1 MPGSAGGVKRERRSG
16 AREAAVAQRVLV
28 VDDEPDIRELL
39 ELTLARMGLGVD
51 SAGSIAEAKQRLRDA
66 RYQLCL
72 TDMRLSDGEGLELVR
87 HIAGMPGDLPVAVI
101 TAYGSAEN
109 AVAALKAGAFDYVSK
124 PVGLEQL
131 RTLVKSALSL
141 PGRDAAAAAGQ
152 QLLGESAPI
161 REVRELIG
169 KLART
174 QAPVYITGESGSGKE
189 LAARLIHLGG
199 ARREHRFVPVNCG
212 AIPESLMESELFGY
226 RKGAFTGAAQDRD
239 GFFQAAHGGT
249 LFLDEVA
256 ELPLYMQV
264 LLLRAIQEKRVRKV
278 GATQEDPVD
287 VRVIS
292 ATHQNLAALAE
303 TGRFRR
309 DLFYRLN
316 VIELKMPSLR
326 ECKEDVK
333 IIAETMLERLAHQ
346 NASTVARLSPEALT
360 ELEAYDFPGNVREL
374 ENILER
380 AVALSGEATITPE
393 DLRLHPLASR
403 DADGEAATSDTVG
416 GGGLNEPLP
425 AYLDRVER
433 EAILAALAK
442 TGFNRTAAAKLL
454 GVTFRTL
461 RYRMQRLGIRDPEND
476 GR

>member
-1 MPGSAGGVKRERRSG
+1 MKKNER
-16 AREAAVAQRVLV
+16 RVLV

-39 ELTLARMGLGVD
+39 ELTLVRMGLGVD
-51 SAGSIAEAKQRLRDA
+51 TAGSITEAKRRLQEA

-87 HIAGMPGDLPVAVI
+87 HIAELPGDLPVAVI

-141 PGRDAAAAAGQ
+141 PGRDAGVPAGQ

-161 REVRELIG
+161 REVRALIG

-174 QAPVYITGESGSGKE
+174 QAPVHVAGESGSGKE

-199 ARREHRFVPVNCG
+199 ARRTAPFVPVNCG
-212 AIPESLMESELFGY
+212 AIPENLMESEFFGY
-226 RKGAFTGAAQDRD
+226 RKGAFTGAQEDRD
-239 GFFQAAHGGT
+239 GFFQAAQGGT

-256 ELPLYMQV
+256 ELPLPMQV
-264 LLLRAIQEKRVRKV
+264 KLLRAIQEKRVRKV

-287 VRVIS
+287 VRLIS
-292 ATHQNLAALAE
+292 ATHQNLSARVESGA
-303 TGRFRR
+303 FRQ
-309 DLFYRLN
+309 DLYYRLN
-316 VIELKMPSLR
+316 VIELRMPPLR
-326 ECKEDVK
+326 DCRED
-333 IIAETMLERLAHQ
+333 IEAFAQAMLARLAG
-346 NASTVARLSPEALT
+346 AGATPARLSAAAL
-360 ELEAYDFPGNVREL
+360 EQLQGYDFPGNVREL

-380 AVALSGEATITPE
+380 AVALSAGPE
-393 DLRLHPLASR
+393 IGVDDLRLHPGAVE
-403 DADGEAATSDTVG
+403 DGVADGASAPGLPAA
-416 GGGLNEPLP
+416 PLP
-425 AYLDRVER
+425 DYLDQVER

-454 GVTFRTL
+454 GITFRTL